1 MSLFLRSQERHPQ
14 PRDTSSSTPVVCL
27 WPHPE
32 FPMPALGIQSR
43 MNPRQVVLPGRKYSV
58 PLCGSHGGGLRH
70 DGHLSQ
76 TIQGNPNTTDKTH
89 PSAWGWEPRKGLTD
103 HGKRREIAHRVSPGC
118 LENPVLS
125 DSPAHVLFQQI
136 SHASQHLWDQAK
148 VPRCPLLAMLGLLL
162 YQNNKILIWN
172 QSTIK
177 NKSLV

>member
-14 PRDTSSSTPVVCL
+14 PRDASSSTPDVCL

-58 PLCGSHGGGLRH
+58 PLCGSHGWGLRH

-89 PSAWGWEPRKGLTD
+89 PGAWGWEPRKGLTH
-103 HGKRREIAHRVSPGC
+103 HGKRNRSQSISRMPGEPSSLRSTRAC
-118 LENPVLS
+118 S
-125 DSPAHVLFQQI
+125 FPANKPRLTAI
-136 SHASQHLWDQAK
+136 SGTKLRSHDAPFW
-148 VPRCPLLAMLGLLL
+148 PC
-162 YQNNKILIWN
+162 
-172 QSTIK
+172 
-177 NKSLV
+177 